1 MPPKRPVVE
10 VIELSD
16 SDSDDHVRAPPPPPQ
31 RSGQPSRA
39 GSGTAPPHPD
49 QPEEAEEDAALALAI
64 KLSIEEAQRAA
75 GAGTSNEAART
86 PSGSGQ
92 TLSGGLGDRAELERQ
107 RLDRQ
112 RARGDAAPTVRV
124 ASTSAAAVGKKARV
138 TTFADLLAKDD
149 DGHPSAGSSGSAVAS
164 TSRSTSSSTS
174 KHLHRFWQG
183 VVKRVTNSYVPD
195 SESYSFADLIGPAS
209 TLQMAVVSAYV
220 TDVPWVVSH
229 FEAETPLLLIQAR
242 LKGDDQP
249 ALTECS
255 LKPNTYRVIP
265 KERTNGPFSGVMHVK
280 LMIYYHDDFCRVVIP
295 TANAVPYDWA
305 AIDNAFF
312 VIDFPWSPS
321 DDKDPFKNPT
331 HTQFSRS
338 FFQVCF
344 SKCPLEPSESY
355 LEPPDDQRLRAL
367 ADKLSR
373 LVYLSPRRP
382 QAVRQAR
389 GQLRLLVVQ
398 RRPACPLDARPVQP
412 P

>member
-1 MPPKRPVVE
+1 M
-10 VIELSD
+10 
-16 SDSDDHVRAPPPPPQ
+16 
-31 RSGQPSRA
+31 
-39 GSGTAPPHPD
+39 
-49 QPEEAEEDAALALAI
+49 
-64 KLSIEEAQRAA
+64 
-75 GAGTSNEAART
+75 
-86 PSGSGQ
+86 
-92 TLSGGLGDRAELERQ
+92 
-107 RLDRQ
+107 
-112 RARGDAAPTVRV
+112 
-124 ASTSAAAVGKKARV
+124 GKKARV